1 MEILQIASIVLVTVL
16 LTLLLQEQQPVYAF
30 LLVLFVGCGLFL
42 FLAGRMA
49 EIIFMI
55 KKLAA
60 RAEIE
65 FVYVE
70 TILKI
75 IGVAYI
81 AEFASQ
87 MTRDAGQ
94 EALAT
99 KMELAGKV
107 IILSMAVPIMTLLIE
122 TILAMLPGT

>member
-1 MEILQIASIVLVTVL
+1 MQVAAVVLVTVFL
-16 LTLLLQEQQPVYAF
+16 ALLLQEQQPIFAF
-30 LLVLFVGCGLFL
+30 LLVMFVGCGLFL
-42 FLAGRMA
+42 FLADRIA
-49 EIIFMI
+49 EIILMI

-60 RAEIE
+60 RADVE

-75 IGVAYI
+75 IGISYI

-87 MTRDAGQ
+87 ITKDAGQ
-94 EALAT
+94 EALAA

-107 IILSMAVPIMTLLIE
+107 IILSMAVPILTILIE
-122 TILAMLPGT
+122 TILTMLPGK

>member
-1 MEILQIASIVLVTVL
+1 MIQVAAVVLVTVFL
-16 LTLLLQEQQPVYAF
+16 ALLLQEQQPIFAF
-30 LLVLFVGCGLFL
+30 LLVMFVGSGLFL
-42 FLAGRMA
+42 FLADRIA
-49 EIIFMI
+49 EIILMI

-60 RAEIE
+60 QAEVE

-75 IGVAYI
+75 IGISYI

-87 MTRDAGQ
+87 ITKDAGQ
-94 EALAT
+94 EALAA

-107 IILSMAVPIMTLLIE
+107 IILSMAIPILTILIE
-122 TILAMLPGT
+122 TILTMLPGK

>member
-1 MEILQIASIVLVTVL
+1 MIQVAAVVLVTVFL
-16 LTLLLQEQQPVYAF
+16 ALLLQEQQPIFAF
-30 LLVLFVGCGLFL
+30 LLVMFVGCGLFL
-42 FLAGRMA
+42 FLADRIA
-49 EIIFMI
+49 EIILMI

-60 RAEIE
+60 RADVE

-75 IGVAYI
+75 IGISYI

-87 MTRDAGQ
+87 ITKDAGQ
-94 EALAT
+94 EALAA

-107 IILSMAVPIMTLLIE
+107 IILSMAVPILTILIE
-122 TILAMLPGT
+122 TILTMLPGK

>member
-1 MEILQIASIVLVTVL
+1 MTVFL
-16 LTLLLQEQQPVYAF
+16 ALLLQEQQPIFAF
-30 LLVLFVGCGLFL
+30 LLVMFVGCGLFL
-42 FLAGRMA
+42 FLADRIA
-49 EIIFMI
+49 EIILMI

-60 RAEIE
+60 RADVE

-75 IGVAYI
+75 IGISYI

-87 MTRDAGQ
+87 ITKDAGQ
-94 EALAT
+94 EALAA

-107 IILSMAVPIMTLLIE
+107 IILSMAVPILTILIE
-122 TILAMLPGT
+122 TILTMLPGK

>member
-1 MEILQIASIVLVTVL
+1 
-16 LTLLLQEQQPVYAF
+16 
-30 LLVLFVGCGLFL
+30 
-42 FLAGRMA
+42 
-49 EIIFMI
+49 MI